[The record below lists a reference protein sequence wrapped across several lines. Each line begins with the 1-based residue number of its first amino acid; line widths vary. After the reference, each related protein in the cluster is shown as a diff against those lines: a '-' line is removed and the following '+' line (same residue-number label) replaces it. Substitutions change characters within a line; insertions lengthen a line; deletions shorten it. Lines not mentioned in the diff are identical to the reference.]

1 MAVVGRH
8 CLATFLILVF
18 TVAASCVTRAGI
30 PEAIERARPAVVGVG
45 TVQPTRRPPALFRG
59 TGFVVGD
66 GRTVLTNA
74 HVLPEGLDERKRE
87 TLVVFSGRGAD
98 SRMHAARVLARDPDH
113 DLAVLAIDGG
123 PLPTL
128 PLGDSDRVR
137 EGDLLLITGFP
148 IGTVLGLFPVTH
160 RAMVSAISP
169 IAIPAGSARQL
180 NGRRLKQLRD
190 PFPVFQLDA
199 VVYPGNSGSPL
210 YDPQSGRVLGII
222 NMVFVKGSKEN
233 VLTHPSGIAYAI
245 PIAHARKLLEA
256 LR

>member
-1 MAVVGRH
+1 MTMQSLAAALLAV
-8 CLATFLILVF
+8 I
-18 TVAASCVTRAGI
+18 VAIMSPCAAWAGF

-45 TVQPTRRPPALFRG
+45 TLQPTRRPPALFRG

-66 GRTVLTNA
+66 GRTVLTNV
-74 HVLPEGLDERKRE
+74 HVLPESLNERKRE

-113 DLAVLAIDGG
+113 DVAVLAIEGG

-137 EGDLLLITGFP
+137 EGALFLVTGFP

-199 VVYPGNSGSPL
+199 VAYPGNSGSPL
-210 YDPQSGRVLGII
+210 YDPESGRVVGIL
-222 NMVFVKGSKEN
+222 NMVFVKESKEN
-233 VLTHPSGIAYAI
+233 ILSQPSGIAYAI
-245 PIAHARKLLEA
+245 PIRHARKLLEG